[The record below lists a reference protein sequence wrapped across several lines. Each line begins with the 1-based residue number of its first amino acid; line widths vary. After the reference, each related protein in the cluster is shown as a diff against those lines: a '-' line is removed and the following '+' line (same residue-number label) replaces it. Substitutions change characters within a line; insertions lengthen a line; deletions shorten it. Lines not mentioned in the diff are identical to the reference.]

1 MICSRAIAQD
11 NAATSGSPA
20 KKSIALGAGSAL
32 MAPRM
37 VLPAAA
43 RIKLKRGAK
52 KKAHA
57 AYPSSH
63 YQKGMYFKQKGD
75 KSRALV
81 EFLKTTQENPRLIK
95 AYYEQAL
102 IFRERGYLKLA
113 QSSLEQALAIKP
125 DYQEGRMLMATVQI
139 QQGNVGGA
147 MQQLGQ
153 SLGINLA
160 TADGDKRDDDGE
172 LPVPTVLQSLHSLL
186 PEGLARQ
193 VAKMTASKGG
203 SPSKQSSKP
212 ANKPEQKLALAKH
225 KNKAET
231 NAADQNAGG
240 DTLKITEPQPN
251 NDGDAAFALHIPNP
265 LHLQWPGS
273 KPNEEQ
279 AKQTASLDA
288 NNLPTLP
295 PEEAKAEASAE
306 QKPAKAKRT
315 KRAKKSWFGKL
326 LVADDQHENSSP
338 IPAMASAEPP
348 SSSALPPTS
357 LAPPLSSSAAELAA
371 VQSATQ
377 ASPVTAGGAAALKS
391 DQLTEM
397 PSTVE
402 TFQKPDEPKQI
413 IERVATMASAALSN
427 LGKIPF
433 QLPTLPSSNLS
444 LFNTMSG
451 ANAAVHPDP
460 RIVLPSEE
468 PKNNK
473 PQIAPNSDDPWS
485 VRLRYLADHGTGT
498 LKEGEAFMF
507 SEETGE
513 ATLFLSDGQTVRRT
527 IYLPRDAQEV
537 VKQRRPDILTPD
549 DLLYN
554 LSLLAKLMPKPNE
567 QEQPAAA
574 AKTEHQAAPTPN
586 FEVNDLMGKSQNFW
600 GWIKSTLKI

>member
-1 MICSRAIAQD
+1 LICSRAIAQD
-11 NAATSGSPA
+11 NAAQSGPQA

-32 MAPRM
+32 MAPQM
-37 VLPAAA
+37 VLPATA
-43 RIKLKRGAK
+43 RTKLKRSAK

-63 YQKGMYFKQKGD
+63 YQKAMYFKQQCD

-81 EFLKTTQENPRLIK
+81 EFLKATQENPRLIK

-125 DYQEGRMLMATVQI
+125 DYQEGRLLMATVQI

-160 TADGDKRDDDGE
+160 TTDGDKHDDDGE
-172 LPVPTVLQSLHSLL
+172 LPLPTVLQSLHLLL
-186 PEGLARQ
+186 PEGLTRP
-193 VAKMTASKGG
+193 VAKMTARRSG
-203 SPSKQSSKP
+203 SPSKQSSKS
-212 ANKPEQKLALAKH
+212 ANKPDQKLALTKH
-225 KNKAET
+225 KNKADT
-231 NAADQNAGG
+231 NAADQNEGS
-240 DTLKITEPQPN
+240 DTLKIAEPETN
-251 NDGDAAFALHIPNP
+251 NAGDAAFGLHLPNP
-265 LHLQWPGS
+265 LHLLWPGT
-273 KPNEEQ
+273 KPTEEQ
-279 AKQTASLDA
+279 AEQTASVDA
-288 NNLPTLP
+288 NNLPVLP
-295 PEEAKAEASAE
+295 PEEAKADPAAE
-306 QKPAKAKRT
+306 PKTDKAKRT

-326 LVADDQHENSSP
+326 LVADEQQKNSS
-338 IPAMASAEPP
+338 
-348 SSSALPPTS
+348 
-357 LAPPLSSSAAELAA
+357 AELAA

-377 ASPVTAGGAAALKS
+377 ASPLTAGGATALKP

-397 PSTVE
+397 PSPVE

-413 IERVATMASAALSN
+413 IEKVATMASAAWSN

-433 QLPTLPSSNLS
+433 QMPNLPSSNLS

-451 ANAAVHPDP
+451 ANAAAHPDP
-460 RIVLPSEE
+460 RIGLTAEE
-468 PKNNK
+468 PKSNK
-473 PQIAPNSDDPWS
+473 PEIAPNSDDPWS

-513 ATLFLSDGQTVRRT
+513 ATLFLSDGQAVRRT

-549 DLLYN
+549 DLLFN

-567 QEQPAAA
+567 QEQPAVTS
-574 AKTEHQAAPTPN
+574 KTEHQAAPAPN
-586 FEVNDLMGKSQNFW
+586 FEANDLMGKSQNFW
-600 GWIKSTLKI
+600 GWLKSTLKI